1 MMIFPQRER
10 EREKKSFTKENF
22 LEKKMEDYQDEG
34 VYIYTVL
41 TSGVVNFVIQL
52 LR

>member
-1 MMIFPQRER
+1 MKRFPQRDR
-10 EREKKSFTKENF
+10 EREKKFHERKF
-22 LEKKMEDYQDEG
+22 PRKKMEDYQDEG

-41 TSGVVNFVIQL
+41 TSGVVNFVFQL